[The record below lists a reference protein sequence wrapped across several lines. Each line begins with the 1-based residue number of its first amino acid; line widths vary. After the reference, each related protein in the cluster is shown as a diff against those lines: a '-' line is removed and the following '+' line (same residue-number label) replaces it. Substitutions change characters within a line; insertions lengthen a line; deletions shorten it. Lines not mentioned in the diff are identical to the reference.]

1 MLFAS
6 FQSDSL
12 GDKDWQNLST
22 IDLSGTSGFVTL
34 TGAEAGCFG
43 LLGDLKGPVD
53 IIGGTGNSF
62 YDLTALTFTAAAGS
76 SIQGGSN
83 TVFDA
88 TVSELPGWSEVAFN
102 NDVWTEHGASEG
114 GNTVIALSNI
124 SIGDDASCTQGG
136 SINMA
141 NFPLTPLSNPYALIA
156 EPNPPSGT
164 VPFGLPYTYNS
175 TANLLPDSPTLG
187 DYLQEGVVPAGFEV
201 LQLLNCDGSTAVEL
215 SSNLDILNGPSYF
228 AVNMQD
234 VSDCNDHYN
243 VSITGVESAQQL
255 VLFVSDGCSPPYCG
269 EETVTVTTTG
279 ADTSDSVSNEVFSIP
294 ILTITN
300 YQNVNIVLPSELA
313 CDGHDVGLGTKGF
326 VVVPSDTELNTT
338 VNFYDNVAD
347 TGGSPP
353 GCEDNLYLGYTQTYG
368 FEQYGYTDAFPGH
381 ILYPES
387 GCFTQA
393 ELIGSYSVAIEVNLD
408 YATPPLSTIND
419 FGTGRFEIGG
429 TDATNI
435 NAQST
440 GQTGDGG
447 LIMDL
452 PASYYGALGA
462 VIGGSDEN
470 FFFETY
476 GNENGQ
482 TPLGITVNGSE
493 YGTNLLQGTSGPI
506 AYDYAAYANPEYND
520 AYFGAVGNNTL
531 TGGPF
536 DDNYFPE
543 GGNTTIN
550 LADAWALTSTG
561 VDGASASTVWFGFYD
576 VGYSG
581 CFETG
586 TCPGA
591 ILAQAIT
598 DVAPWSSTGEQ
609 FVNEYGN
616 DLLTINGFAFGPQDA
631 LDSAGNP
638 TVTCGTKIIF
648 GTDSWATDITVD
660 TYANGPQTVQ
670 GLTQWDGSTL
680 VSSQVAYQLDLAP
693 ATFHT
698 IGGAADNLATNA
710 ISAGTDIVL
719 YNLGTF
725 SSAGGV
731 QYALTHEG
739 VGDIEFAGPGLANN
753 HTADFL
759 LAYAAVGT
767 PNPTIDIAD
776 ITVNNHTGATIT
788 DTDMASSLTVTNLIS
803 INNPGLVGVA
813 ELGTNPIFFTHA

>member
-12 GDKDWQNLST
+12 GDQDWQNLST

-88 TVSELPGWSEVAFN
+88 TVSEFPGWSEVAFN
-102 NDVWTEHGASEG
+102 NSVWTENGASEG
-114 GNTVIALSNI
+114 GNTIIALSNI
-124 SIGDDASCTQGG
+124 SIGDDASCSQGG

-141 NFPLTPLSNPYALIA
+141 NFPLTPLANPYALIA

-164 VPFGLPYTYNS
+164 VPFGLPYTYDS
-175 TANLLPDSPTLG
+175 TASSLPADPTLG

-255 VLFVSDGCSPPYCG
+255 VLFVDDGCSPPYCG
-269 EETVTVTTTG
+269 EETITVSG
-279 ADTSDSVSNEVFSIP
+279 SSSDTSDSVSNEVFSIP

-300 YQNVNIVLPSELA
+300 YQNVNIVLPSELP
-313 CDGHDVGLGTKGF
+313 CDGNDVGLGTAGF
-326 VVVPSDTELNTT
+326 IVVPSDTELNTT

-353 GCEDNLYLGYTQTYG
+353 GSEDNLYLGYTQTYG
-368 FEQYGYTDAFPGH
+368 FEQYGYTDAFPGQ
-381 ILYPES
+381 IWCPES

-393 ELIGSYSVAIEVNLD
+393 ELIGSNSVAIEVNLD

-462 VIGGSDEN
+462 EIGGSGEN
-470 FFFETY
+470 LFFETY

-482 TPLGITVNGSE
+482 TPLGITVYGSTE
-493 YGTNLLQGTSGPI
+493 GANLLQGSSGPI
-506 AYDYAAYANPEYND
+506 SLDLADYVNPYCND
-520 AYFGAVGNNTL
+520 AYYGAVGNDNL
-531 TGGPF
+531 TGGSGC
-536 DDNYFPE
+536 DNYFPE
-543 GGNTTIN
+543 GGNDVVN
-550 LADAWALTSTG
+550 LG
-561 VDGASASTVWFGFYD
+561 GQASTIWFGFYD

-586 TCPGA
+586 TGPGA
-591 ILAQAIT
+591 ILAQAVT
-598 DVAPWSSTGEQ
+598 DVSPYCYSGEQ
-609 FVNEYGN
+609 FVNEYGS
-616 DLLTINGFAFGPQDA
+616 DLLTVNNFTFGPH
-631 LDSAGNP
+631 GNS
-638 TVTCGTKIIF
+638 IIF
-648 GTDSWATDITVD
+648 GTSSWASDIEF
-660 TYANGPQTVQ
+660 NGQWVQ
-670 GLTQWDGSTL
+670 GLTQWDGCTP
-680 VSSQVAYQLDLAP
+680 VASQVPYQLDLAC
-693 ATFHT
+693 ATFYT
-698 IGGAADNLATNA
+698 QGSAADNSPFAA
-710 ISAGTDIVL
+710 VSPCTDIVL
-719 YNLGTF
+719 YNLGNF
-725 SSAGGV
+725 SSASAV
-731 QYALTHEG
+731 QKALTTEG
-739 VGDIEFAGPGLANN
+739 VGDIEFSGQLAC
-753 HTADFL
+753 HSTADFL
-759 LAYAAVGT
+759 LAYQTTGGA
-767 PNPTIDIAD
+767 IDIAD
-776 ITVNNHTGATIT
+776 ITVVNKNSYAIC
-788 DTDMASSLTVTNLIS
+788 DTDQASSVCVTNLIS
-803 INNPGLVGVA
+803 ISNPGLVGVA
-813 ELGTNPIFFTHA
+813 ELGTNHIFVTHA